1 MCGAGK
7 AGGGRA
13 GSCVSGVR
21 DVGSPWR
28 VAMETAL
35 SLNLTQ
41 TASQTVAQVPSAI
54 ICRYSFLTT
63 QLPALILPNACIAV
77 SPALTHFVITSRT
90 TVADSQ
96 PRGIEIMSFTGRQ
109 RCASVHSLGQYQ
121 LLSIVS
127 P

>member
-1 MCGAGK
+1 MCGAGQ

-13 GSCVSGVR
+13 GSCVSGAG
-21 DVGSPWR
+21 DVESPWR
-28 VAMETAL
+28 VAMGTAL

-41 TASQTVAQVPSAI
+41 TASQTVAQVPFAI

-63 QLPALILPNACIAV
+63 KLILQNTCIAV
-77 SPALTHFVITSRT
+77 SQALTHFVITSHT

-96 PRGIEIMSFTGRQ
+96 PRGIKIMSFTGRP

-121 LLSIVS
+121 LLFIVGA
-127 P
+127 